1 VPRPVK
7 SLVTVVGSMKV
18 NVYVVLCRAL
28 EEGIAVGW
36 SRAHKHTDKPTEEA
50 VKNDIENEVLNAIC
64 EFFKFEDEE
73 GK

>member
-36 SRAHKHTDKPTEEA
+36 SRAHKHTDKPTPEA

-64 EFFKFEDEE
+64 EFFKFDGQEDT
-73 GK
+73 

>member
-1 VPRPVK
+1 MKKPE
-7 SLVTVVGSMKV
+7 VTGSMKV
-18 NVYVVLCRAL
+18 SAYVVLCRAL
-28 EEGIAVGW
+28 EEGIAIGW
-36 SRAHKHTDKPTEEA
+36 MRAHKHTDKPTEEA